1 MGAIFGHL
9 NISDTDRVF
18 QATVGQQVIYEAAVA
33 YIERVNAELNAALS
47 IFVERTTSD
56 FKLRYKLP
64 GGGFLQRRGPDGR
77 YAAVKATGQWDVAL
91 PLEDFGGMIAGN
103 DVDMAYM
110 TVAELER
117 HINTI
122 VAQNI
127 NTTRFEALLKLFKNT
142 NTTFVDPLHGS
153 LTVVPLANGDTVVY
167 PPVIGSDTEATDDHY
182 IETNYAESAIS
193 DTNDPYE
200 TVVPE
205 LEEHFGTPTGGSNIV
220 TFINDTAR
228 TETQALTDF
237 FEVNDNYI
245 RTGAN
250 ADVPINLPS
259 VPGRIIGRHKAG
271 TWISVWN
278 HVPSNYALAVHLEAE
293 APLIR
298 RIDPADTGL
307 GQGLQLVA
315 MDMQFPFEESAWR
328 NRFGLGVGNRLNGVV
343 LEFGTGGTYTIPTA
357 FQ

>member
-33 YIERVNAELNAALS
+33 FIERINAELAAAMQV
-47 IFVERTTSD
+47 FVERMTSD

-64 GGGFLQRRGPDGR
+64 GGGYLQRRGPDGR
-77 YAAVKATGQWDVAL
+77 YGTVKATGQWDVAL
-91 PLEDFGGMIAGN
+91 PLEDFGAMIAGN

-117 HINTI
+117 HISTI
-122 VAQNI
+122 VAQNV

-142 NTTFVDPLHGS
+142 NTTFIDPLHGS

-167 PPVIGSDTEATDDHY
+167 PPVIGSATEATDDHY
-182 IETNYAESAIS
+182 IETNYAEADIS
-193 DTNDPYE
+193 DTNDPFE
-200 TVVPE
+200 VIVPE
-205 LEEHFGTPTGGSNIV
+205 LEEHFGMPTGGSNIV
-220 TFINDTAR
+220 TFINDSAR
-228 TETQALTDF
+228 PEVQGLTDF
-237 FEVNDNYI
+237 FDVEDAFI
-245 RTGAN
+245 RSGAN
-250 ADVPINLPS
+250 ADVPIMLPS

-271 TWISVWN
+271 SWVSVWN
-278 HVPSNYALAVHLEAE
+278 HVPSNYSLSVHLEA
-293 APLIR
+293 APPLIER
-298 RIDPADTGL
+298 VDPADTGL
-307 GQGLQLVA
+307 GQGLQLVSTN
-315 MDMQFPFEESAWR
+315 QEFPFEESVWR

-343 LEFGTGGTYTIPTA
+343 LEFGTGGTYDIPTA

>member
-18 QATVGQQVIYEAAVA
+18 QATVGQQVIFEAAVA

-64 GGGFLQRRGPDGR
+64 GGGYLQRRGPDGR
-77 YAAVKATGQWDVAL
+77 YAAVKAVGQWDVAM
-91 PLEDFGGMIAGN
+91 PLEDFGAMIAGN

-117 HINTI
+117 HISTI
-122 VAQNI
+122 VAQNV
-127 NTTRFEALLKLFKNT
+127 NTTRFEALLKLFANT

-167 PPVIGSDTEATDDHY
+167 PPVIGSNSEATDDHY
-182 IETNYAESAIS
+182 IETGYAESAIS
-193 DTNDPYE
+193 DTNDPFE

-205 LEEHFGTPTGGSNIV
+205 LEEHFGMPTGGSNIC
-220 TFINDTAR
+220 TFINDSAR
-228 TETQALTDF
+228 PEVQGLTDF
-237 FEVNDNYI
+237 FDVEDAFI
-245 RTGAN
+245 RSGAN
-250 ADVPINLPS
+250 ADTPINLPS

-271 TWISVWN
+271 SWVSVWN
-278 HVPSNYALAVHLEAE
+278 HVPSNYALGIHLEAA

-298 RIDPADTGL
+298 RVDPADTGL
-307 GQGLQLVA
+307 GEGLQLVA
-315 MDMQFPFEESAWR
+315 MDTEFPFQESVWR

-343 LEFGTGGTYTIPTA
+343 LEFASGGSYTIPTA